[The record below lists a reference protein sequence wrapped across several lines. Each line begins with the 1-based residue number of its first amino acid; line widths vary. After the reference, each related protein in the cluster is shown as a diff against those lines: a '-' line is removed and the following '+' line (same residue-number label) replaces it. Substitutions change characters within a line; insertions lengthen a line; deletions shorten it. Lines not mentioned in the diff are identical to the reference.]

1 MILALKVIDLKEQM
15 VPIQDFAEIFY
26 FSKIVL
32 VIKLLL
38 KLVKG
43 KKIFFFLKIKFC
55 IGIFRIFLDFF
66 ILYRNFFIF

>member
-43 KKIFFFLKIKFC
+43 KKIFFFFLKK
-55 IGIFRIFLDFF
+55 
-66 ILYRNFFIF
+66 ILYRDF